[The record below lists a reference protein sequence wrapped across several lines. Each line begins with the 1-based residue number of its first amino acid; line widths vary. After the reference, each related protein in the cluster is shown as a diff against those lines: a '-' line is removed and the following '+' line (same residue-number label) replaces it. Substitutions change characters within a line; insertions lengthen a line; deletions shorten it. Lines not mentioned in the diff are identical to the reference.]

1 MHIYSPHLITDHQSE
16 TEWAW
21 EGRETAKP
29 HERRLRIH
37 LSFYYCK
44 SQSSKALSL
53 EDLTSHFGLFSGFIC
68 AILFF
73 KRNWTTRYLEFKV
86 LCFSF
91 NDFRKG
97 KSCRALHKLFTY
109 LLVWHILSNRL
120 EKRDC
125 LKSYFQFAYTCWR
138 TTAKESRFCRERT
151 RSPESPVSDLGQ
163 SESCNWK
170 SGALTVSQTH
180 THTWTFSLTICLQC
194 WSMPLMKYSV

>member
-1 MHIYSPHLITDHQSE
+1 MSVRG
-16 TEWAW
+16 
-21 EGRETAKP
+21 EGD
-29 HERRLRIH
+29 
-37 LSFYYCK
+37 
-44 SQSSKALSL
+44 SKATWKEIENTSFILLLQISIIKSIVTWRF
-53 EDLTSHFGLFSGFIC
+53 DLPFWPIFRFYLCYFV
-68 AILFF
+68 F

-86 LCFSF
+86 LFFSF

-109 LLVWHILSNRL
+109 LLVRHILSNRL